1 MIPHYTTTRIV
12 LSSILLA
19 ACLPIGAAESP
30 VIAEAT
36 ALIQSLQTHFDHRQV
51 DKITEL
57 FHPQYEE
64 GELLKENLQKAK
76 ELDAFP
82 DYTLTLLDAI
92 EQAAAV
98 VARVAIIERSA
109 DQGAHQRTELFV
121 LKHHGGQL
129 KILGTYEV
137 PDAEAFD
144 PETGLYSSSKGKYS
158 VTAPAGW
165 RALEGSHIL
174 RALTADSMILLAPD
188 LHSKVMIGVLQLPLK
203 LGDSNAE
210 TAQKAAL
217 ADSAMESR
225 LTRNHRV
232 HDEGPFASSGMEG
245 YRILSEFEG
254 KEPGIGKRKR
264 LRVYLV
270 DDPILYFFVCDAIGP
285 DQYGRLSSRF
295 NDIITSLA
303 LLPIEG
309 GLTRQEALAAEQA
322 EGSVTGRVYTS
333 EKYNCFIAA
342 PEGWEIRTSPNPGHL
357 VEMQYGA
364 GKSIARLI
372 GSKGI
377 PKSASVMDIFSTRLD
392 QVKSVVQE
400 FVETSRREIT
410 LQNTPAIE
418 SVQSFQVDGLG
429 HFQVHEWTVIK
440 DNTYYL
446 ILCQCIEPDDPDRL
460 AIDFELIM
468 KSFGFIQD

>member
-30 VIAEAT
+30 VTAEAT
-36 ALIQSLQTHFDHRQV
+36 ALIQSLRTHFSHRHV
-51 DKITEL
+51 DKIMDL

-64 GELLKENLQKAK
+64 GELMRENLRKAK
-76 ELDAFP
+76 ELDVFP
-82 DYTLTLLDAI
+82 HYTLALLDAT
-92 EQAAAV
+92 EQASAV
-98 VARVAIIERSA
+98 VARVAITEQSA
-109 DQGAHQRTELFV
+109 DEEAHLRTELFV
-121 LKHHGGQL
+121 LKRDEGQL
-129 KILGTYEV
+129 RILGTYES
-137 PDAEAFD
+137 PDTEAFD
-144 PETGLYSSSKGKYS
+144 PETGLFFSFKGKFS

-165 RALEGSHIL
+165 RPLKGSNIL

-188 LHSKVMIGVLQLPLK
+188 LQSKVMIGVLQLPLK
-203 LGDSNAE
+203 LGDNNAE

-217 ADSAMESR
+217 ADSAMEQR

-232 HDEGPFASSGMEG
+232 HDQGPLANSGMEG
-245 YRILSEFEG
+245 YRIISEFEA
-254 KEPGIGKRKR
+254 KEAAIGKRKR
-264 LRVYLV
+264 LRVYLA
-270 DDPILYFFVCDAIGP
+270 DGPILYFFVCDAIGP
-285 DQYGRLSSRF
+285 DQYDSLSSRF

-392 QVKSVVQE
+392 QVKSLVQE

-429 HFQVHEWTVIK
+429 HFQIHEWTVIK

-460 AIDFELIM
+460 AIDFEQIRN
-468 KSFGFIQD
+468 SFGFIQD